1 MVNGAVPETT
11 ALLGKVSLPKTSHSM
26 YTDLYTYICET
37 LSSHLVVEQKLD
49 HIFYTG
55 NGNVGRIVMATA
67 SKNLTPVTLEL
78 GGKS

>member
-1 MVNGAVPETT
+1 
-11 ALLGKVSLPKTSHSM
+11 M
-26 YTDLYTYICET
+26 YTDFYTYICET
-37 LSSHLVVEQKLD
+37 LSSHLEQKLD

-55 NGNVGRIVMATA
+55 NGNVGRIVMAAA